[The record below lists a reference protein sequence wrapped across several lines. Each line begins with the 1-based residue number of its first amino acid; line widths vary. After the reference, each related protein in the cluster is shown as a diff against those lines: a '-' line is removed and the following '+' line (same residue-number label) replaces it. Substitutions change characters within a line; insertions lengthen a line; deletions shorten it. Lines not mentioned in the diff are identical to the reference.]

1 MGAKQSRMLEQAP
14 VTAPSSPPDVA
25 ASVPASPPVPGAA
38 PAPAQLADATPQAD
52 GAFRI
57 PGLDVSGD
65 VRVRQEWNFVPGRDR
80 SRSAVRAR
88 LRASYAIDD
97 HFSVGTQIATGDPD
111 DPNSTDEIGR
121 ASCRE
126 RECQYVSTP
135 GVSVTIKKKKKK

>member
-1 MGAKQSRMLEQAP
+1 MPIRHLLLAATALSLVPAAHAQEDRLEALERRLAEQQARIDQLEAMVAKQSRMLEQAP

-80 SRSAVRAR
+80 SRLAVRAR
-88 LRASYAIDD
+88 LQASYAIDRK
-97 HFSVGTQIATGDPD
+97 
-111 DPNSTDEIGR
+111 STR
-121 ASCRE
+121 
-126 RECQYVSTP
+126 
-135 GVSVTIKKKKKK
+135 